1 MGKIIL
7 EEQTT
12 ASTPASNKV
21 AIYPK
26 AGGGIYKIADDGVEG
41 QLATTSYIDTQIS
54 GVDEHSEMLGLTI
67 GDDHT
72 QYILVDGTR
81 AFTGNI
87 QANASGT
94 LDIGSLSLPFKDL
107 YLTGSSLYINGDKV
121 LYMSGNDLVLDSPSG
136 NVVISGGVD
145 LSNADIQHGALDGL
159 SNDDHTQY
167 ILADG
172 SRAFTG
178 AIQANASGTLDIGS
192 SAVPFKSIYLT
203 GGSLHMDGR
212 VILSTVDNN
221 LVIDG
226 EVLGDSTLATDHSY
240 YTSGSNIDTVTID
253 DVNSVFGSVLYIETS
268 FNYNQANAADATS
281 SLPCRGIALEDGSGS
296 KLILRR
302 GKIRDD
308 SWSWSGGDVYVS
320 ATTSGVLTQTK
331 PSGGDWVQIVG
342 TALSATVVYFDVM
355 SDPLATL

>member
-159 SNDDHTQY
+159 SDNDHTQY
-167 ILADG
+167 VTGVSGSTPLRGGGQTLGFDSTVIDHGSISGLSDDDHEQYINDTEMTTISGDLVTQLHTQSHAITSTADHSGGNWKVAYSNGSGEWVELALG
-172 SRAFTG
+172 
-178 AIQANASGTLDIGS
+178 ASGT
-192 SAVPFKSIYLT
+192 
-203 GGSLHMDGR
+203 
-212 VILSTVDNN
+212 
-221 LVIDG
+221 
-226 EVLGDSTLATDHSY
+226 
-240 YTSGSNIDTVTID
+240 
-253 DVNSVFGSVLYIETS
+253 
-268 FNYNQANAADATS
+268 
-281 SLPCRGIALEDGSGS
+281 
-296 KLILRR
+296 
-302 GKIRDD
+302 
-308 SWSWSGGDVYVS
+308 
-320 ATTSGVLTQTK
+320 VLTSHGVSVA
-331 PSGGDWVQIVG
+331 PV
-342 TALSATVVYFDVM
+342 FE
-355 SDPLATL
+355 